1 MLDICA
7 IFTQSHILFLFIETN
22 SDHIYPFFFL
32 SLLEINMSML
42 NFVRHPLKILM
53 HSRLFI
59 YRQQSQNIVDLLNK
73 KTPIEIESNDELE
86 NLPCENTI
94 EWNKK
99 LKSYRIR
106 GEGKKALKFFE
117 IGLRKHQFQPDYI
130 TYISMLELCKDI
142 KDVDNGRYIHRQILN
157 TEVRDNTRI
166 QSLLMV

>member
-1 MLDICA
+1 
-7 IFTQSHILFLFIETN
+7 
-22 SDHIYPFFFL
+22 
-32 SLLEINMSML
+32 ML

-59 YRQQSQNIVDLLNK
+59 YRQQSQNIVDLLSK